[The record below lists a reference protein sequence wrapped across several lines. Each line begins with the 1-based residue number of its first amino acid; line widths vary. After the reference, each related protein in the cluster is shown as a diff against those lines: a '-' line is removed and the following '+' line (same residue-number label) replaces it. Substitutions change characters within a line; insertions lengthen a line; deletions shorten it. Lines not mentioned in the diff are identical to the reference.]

1 MPVHSAVNWIV
12 MDSEGVRMKTAID
25 WGDALAESL
34 KWIAWVWPL
43 TIAVF
48 LLIALIII
56 RFTQWGQQFWRISG
70 GFFTGAERL
79 AAWILLALLLL
90 SVVCGVR
97 LLVLFSYYSND
108 FSSSIQYI
116 VQATARH
123 GEGMA
128 EAKAAFWHAM
138 LMFCILATIHVI
150 RAQIDVLLLQTF
162 IIRWRVWLTD
172 RITADWLSKRA
183 FYRSRFIDN
192 TIDNPDQRIQADIN
206 NFVSM
211 STSPDAPQSTA
222 VHLVFGAIKS
232 TISLVSFTLILWEL
246 SGPVDVFSVEV
257 PRAMVF
263 LAYVYVLIGTFIA
276 FRVGRPLIR
285 LYFLNERLN
294 AMFRYALVRLR
305 DTAESVAFYRG
316 ERAESKQLKGRFT
329 SIIANFWHLVFWT
342 VGFNAWNLSVTQ
354 AAQVFPY
361 IVQIPRLIA
370 GQITYGDLTQAAGA
384 FNSVHDNLSFF
395 RNMYDTFAA
404 YRATVMRLDGL
415 LQANAQS
422 RELPMLEPGDQENG
436 VTLHNIYVRKPNGD
450 SLIDDLNLSL
460 DAGDA
465 LLIKGPSGGGKT
477 TLLRSLAGLWPYT
490 DGDWTRPGGEHETL
504 FLSQLPYLPLGDLR
518 EAVSYPAPAGTF
530 TDEELR
536 TTLDQVALGHL
547 SDRLDEESDW
557 IKVLS
562 PGEQQRVAFARVLL
576 LKPKAVFMDEST
588 SSLDEG
594 LEFALYRLLRT
605 EVPNCTLVSVGHRS
619 TIDQHH
625 DQKLQLVG
633 EGRWALSPIGQE

>member
-1 MPVHSAVNWIV
+1 
-12 MDSEGVRMKTAID
+12 MKTATD
-25 WGDALAESL
+25 WGTEVWRSL
-34 KWIAWVWPL
+34 IWIGWVWPV
-43 TIAVF
+43 TMAVF
-48 LLIALIII
+48 LTVAFLII
-56 RFTQWGQQFWRISG
+56 RFTQWGRQFWRITGLYFTSRDGRG
-70 GFFTGAERL
+70 GL
-79 AAWILLALLLL
+79 ALLALVLL
-90 SVVCGVR
+90 SVVVNVR
-97 LLVLFSYYSND
+97 LSVVFTYYYND
-108 FSSSIQYI
+108 MSASIQYI
-116 VQATARH
+116 VQALARD
-123 GEGMA
+123 GSGMS
-128 EAKAAFWHAM
+128 EAKAFFW
-138 LMFCILATIHVI
+138 LNIRRFCLLAGINIALVVT
-150 RAQIDVLLLQTF
+150 DLYLLQAF
-162 IIRWRVWLTD
+162 IIRWRVWLTE

-206 NFVSM
+206 NFVAM
-211 STSPDAPQSTA
+211 SVAPEQLQSSST
-222 VHLVFGAIKS
+222 HLAFGAVNAC
-232 TISLVSFTLILWEL
+232 ISLPSFTIILWGL
-246 SGPVDVFSVEV
+246 SGPLNIFGYEM
-257 PRAMVF
+257 PRALVF
-263 LAYVYVLIGTFIA
+263 LTYIYVIVTTLIA
-276 FRVGRPLIR
+276 FRIGRPLIR
-285 LYFLNERLN
+285 RYFLNERLN

-305 DTAESVAFYRG
+305 DTSEAVAFYRG
-316 ERAESKQLKGRFT
+316 EKAEAKQLKGRFDG
-329 SIIANFWHLVFWT
+329 IIDNFWQLVYRSM
-342 VGFNAWNLSVTQ
+342 GFTGWNFAVSQTAAVFNSVL
-354 AAQVFPY
+354 QV
-361 IVQIPRLIA
+361 PRLIA
-370 GQITYGDLTQAAGA
+370 GQITYGDVSQSASAAGQLQT
-384 FNSVHDNLSFF
+384 SLSFF
-395 RNMYDTFAA
+395 RNAYDNFAA

-422 RELPMLEPGDQENG
+422 RELPMLEPGDQEDG

-504 FLSQLPYLPLGDLR
+504 FLSQLPYIPLGDLR

-536 TTLDQVALGHL
+536 TTLDKVALGHL

-557 IKVLS
+557 IKMLS

-594 LEFALYRLLRT
+594 LEFTLYRLLRA

-625 DQKLQLVG
+625 DQKLQLAG
-633 EGRWALSPIGQE
+633 EGRWALSPIGTGISGAE